1 MEVPCCKLLILGDS
15 GTGKTSLLRRL
26 TGESF
31 ISEHILTEGIDTSL
45 VQTKTIGSVDQ
56 QTLVTLRKDGQF
68 SQFNN
73 LAGAEICER
82 VKKVKCCSVWREHLP
97 IKLFKSEDEM
107 ISELK
112 KLWLEPN
119 CSDTDIKAIVAIS
132 NKSPPLQSE
141 EWEKETEN
149 PIQHTQKQSSH
160 PRATKEPLPPS
171 EVFGSRGLS
180 KNVVEHLNDPNRTA
194 PELRL
199 VTWDFAGQP
208 LYHPMHHCFIT
219 YRAMY
224 IVTFKLNE
232 IVESEMKASVYS
244 QIAFWLNTIQ
254 AHIRHDKA
262 SDGSIPPIF
271 LVGTFRDTPSKNGIK
286 VDDELLKS
294 ISCELRRHL
303 LDAPVENRWV
313 KHIQFYDSD
322 NDNEKWIF
330 AAVENCPRNQDVRK
344 KSGAEILQKEILG
357 KMKSLGYIKEK
368 RPLKWLKFE
377 EIIFAMRKDVKK
389 PILAELSKLQ
399 EEARDLKI
407 PDEEFDLL
415 LQFFHDLGTIVN
427 PSKLPYVC
435 FDLTCR

>member
-1 MEVPCCKLLILGDS
+1 MQVPCCKLLILGDS
-15 GTGKTSLLRRL
+15 GTGKTSLLRLL
-26 TGESF
+26 TGEPF
-31 ISEHILTEGIDTSL
+31 IPEHILTEGIDTSL

-73 LAGAEICER
+73 LAGAEISER
-82 VKKVKCCSVWREHLP
+82 VKYYSIWPDQLP
-97 IKLFKSEDEM
+97 IKAFKSEGEM
-107 ISELK
+107 ISELNE
-112 KLWLEPN
+112 LWQPQVEPN
-119 CSDTDIKAIVAIS
+119 RNDANDKAPS
-132 NKSPPLQSE
+132 KKSPPLHSE
-141 EWEKETEN
+141 GRQIETEM
-149 PIQHTQKQSSH
+149 QHTQKESSH
-160 PRATKEPLPPS
+160 PSSAKKNLPPP

-180 KNVVEHLNDPNRTA
+180 ENVVKRLNDCNRTE

-271 LVGTFRDTPSKNGIK
+271 LVGTFRDTPSTNGIK
-286 VDDELLKS
+286 VDDEMLNL
-294 ISCELRRHL
+294 IGCELRTHF

-313 KHIQFYDSD
+313 KHIQFFDSD
-322 NDNEKWIF
+322 RIF
-330 AAVENCPRNQDVRK
+330 AAIENYPNNRDTTK
-344 KSGAEILQKEILG
+344 ESGAELLRRKILG
-357 KMKSLGYIKEK
+357 TMKGLRFIKEK
-368 RPLKWLKFE
+368 RPLKWLKLE
-377 EIIFAMRKDVKK
+377 EIIFAMRKDGKK
-389 PILAELSKLQ
+389 PILAERTKLHK
-399 EEARDLKI
+399 EARELKF
-407 PDEEFDLL
+407 PDKEFDLL

-427 PSKLPYVC
+427 PSKLHM
-435 FDLTCR
+435 FA